1 MLNSIVTFLKNENDD
16 DLSLTDISL
25 REAILYS
32 NSGDTI
38 SFDDSLKNETIVLT
52 LGELAINKSLTI
64 QGFADSELTI
74 DGNNNNSVISNNTD
88 SQTFKAIAVTYS

>member
-38 SFDDSLKNETIVLT
+38 SFDDSLRDETIVLT
-52 LGELAINKSLTI
+52 LGELASDKSLTI